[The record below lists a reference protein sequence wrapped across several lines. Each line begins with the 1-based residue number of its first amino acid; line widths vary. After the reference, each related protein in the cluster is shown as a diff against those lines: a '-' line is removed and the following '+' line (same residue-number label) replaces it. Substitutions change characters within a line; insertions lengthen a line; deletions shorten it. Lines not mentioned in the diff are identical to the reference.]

1 MRKNCKSNKLS
12 QIVKS
17 SHSQQDKYTI
27 WLGERTAQ
35 IVYCVK
41 KYTLINLELM
51 EKSST
56 IVHNYVHN
64 ILSKMEN
71 LIVTT
76 ANFRKD
82 IKSYFDAAEAGKK
95 VLIRRGNQL
104 FTLVPL
110 SDDDVD
116 FSPKMIDKI
125 KKSIDQIHKGKS
137 IQVSTPEELNKL
149 LKKL

>member
-1 MRKNCKSNKLS
+1 M
-12 QIVKS
+12 
-17 SHSQQDKYTI
+17 
-27 WLGERTAQ
+27 AP

-51 EKSST
+51 ENSST
-56 IVHNYVHN
+56 IVHNYVHK